1 MIVHNSPCAL
11 LAVQIQNITIE
22 TTQQIS
28 WSGMS
33 SMTGTMYL
41 ITGIPVSLK
50 RINKINQK
58 SN

>member
-1 MIVHNSPCAL
+1 MIVHNSPCAS
-11 LAVQIQNITIE
+11 LAVQIQKITIE
-22 TTQQIS
+22 TAYQIS

-50 RINKINQK
+50 KNNKINQK
-58 SN
+58 LN